1 MHHEQRINMKS
12 CFKLQI
18 SAKEAG
24 QNPPR
29 VVAPTEEEEEEEE
42 EISAKET
49 HKMLKLVYGDAAVT
63 MKMIYKWFQR
73 FRNGRE
79 VLQNQKPKRMLKE

>member
-29 VVAPTEEEEEEEE
+29 VVAPTEEEEEEE